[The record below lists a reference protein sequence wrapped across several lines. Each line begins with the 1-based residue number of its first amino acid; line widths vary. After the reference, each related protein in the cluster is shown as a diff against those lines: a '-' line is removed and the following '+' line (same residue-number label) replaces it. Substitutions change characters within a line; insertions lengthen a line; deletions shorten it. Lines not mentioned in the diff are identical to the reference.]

1 MKITVLMENS
11 AQEGLVPEHGLSFY
25 MEYRGGR
32 YLLDAGECGAVVYNA
47 ARLGVDLSKVDKA
60 ALSHGHYDHADGF
73 NAFFA
78 VNDSAPVY
86 ARPRITDPEIWA
98 EKEYIGVNM
107 GMFCRHE
114 KRFDLA
120 EGPRD
125 LAEGLHLIPDRVKH
139 EQSLEIGRAHV

>member
-25 MEYRGGR
+25 MEYRGGC

-78 VNDSAPVY
+78 VNDSASVY
-86 ARPRITDPEIWA
+86 ARPRRRSISASTWA
-98 EKEYIGVNM
+98 CSAAMRSASI
-107 GMFCRHE
+107 CR
-114 KRFDLA
+114 R
-120 EGPRD
+120 GPGTWPR
-125 LAEGLHLIPDRVKH
+125 G
-139 EQSLEIGRAHV
+139 ST